1 MEKELKEITHL
12 TNDEYT
18 YLINYITEKENKARE
33 KTIEE
38 VKKMLKMSSGYY
50 YLDKRSFVRTLN
62 KLKKDLKK

>member
-1 MEKELKEITHL
+1 MK
-12 TNDEYT
+12 
-18 YLINYITEKENKARE
+18 KENKARE

-62 KLKKDLKK
+62 KLKEDLKK